1 MRKEHVLLQSHIPQ
15 QFLLEEGLMLGQ
27 VSLGEKDLG
36 VCLAVALE
44 QVIGVVKVVLMY
56 DIWSDLQLAQKK
68 GRGLER

>member
-1 MRKEHVLLQSHIPQ
+1 VRKEHILWPDHLTQ
-15 QFLLEEGLMLGQ
+15 QLLLEEGLMLGQ